1 MTAEE
6 FKSMDLTV
14 EADAQLYVEA
24 GLEWLQ
30 GHTTLDVDLKNMETI
45 KALPSSA
52 RLFLVKFCEIC
63 DRNIGIASETV
74 GPMSQSF
81 AADSVARQ
89 TALLARQL
97 LKPWLKAEVTFT
109 PCQRRWL

>member
-6 FKSMDLTV
+6 FVSLNLPV
-14 EADAQLYVEA
+14 PASSQLYVEA
-24 GLEWLQ
+24 GLEWMRDN
-30 GHTTLDVDLKNMETI
+30 TTLTLDPVNMESA

-63 DRNIGIASETV
+63 SQDVGVTGESV

-81 AADSVARQ
+81 TTDSVSKQ
-89 TALLARQL
+89 TMCLARQL
-97 LKPWLKAEVTFT
+97 LKPWLKPNVVFI
-109 PCQRRWL
+109 PCTRRWR

>member
-6 FKSMDLTV
+6 FKSLGLPV
-14 EADAQLYVEA
+14 EAEAQLYVES
-24 GLEWLQ
+24 GLEWLRDN
-30 GHTTLDVDLKNMETI
+30 TTLNMDLKDLESI

-63 DRNIGIASETV
+63 TRDIGVTGESV

-81 AADSVARQ
+81 TTDSVSKQ
-89 TALLARQL
+89 TMALARQL
-97 LKPWLKAEVTFT
+97 LKTYLKSNVKFI
-109 PCQRRWL
+109 PCARRWL

>member
-6 FKSMDLTV
+6 FQDLGLPV
-14 EADAQLYVEA
+14 EAEAQLYVES
-24 GLEWLQ
+24 GLEWLREN
-30 GHTTLDVDLKNMETI
+30 TTLKFEIEDMESI

-63 DRNIGIASETV
+63 TRDIGVTGESV

-81 AADSVARQ
+81 TADSVSKQ
-89 TALLARQL
+89 TMALARQL
-97 LKPWLKAEVTFT
+97 LKAYLKSKVKFI
-109 PCQRRWL
+109 PCARRWL

>member
-6 FKSMDLTV
+6 FKSLGLPV
-14 EADAQLYVEA
+14 EAEAQLYVES

-30 GHTTLDVDLKNMETI
+30 DNTTLNMDPKDLESI

-52 RLFLVKFCEIC
+52 RLFLVKFCEIYTR
-63 DRNIGIASETV
+63 DIGVTGESV

-81 AADSVARQ
+81 TTDSVSKQ
-89 TALLARQL
+89 TMALARQL
-97 LKPWLKAEVTFT
+97 LKAWMKSNVKFI
-109 PCQRRWL
+109 PCARRWH

>member
-6 FKSMDLTV
+6 FKSLGLPVPDS
-14 EADAQLYVEA
+14 AQLYVEA
-24 GLEWLQ
+24 GLEWLRDN
-30 GHTTLDVDLKNMETI
+30 TTLKLDLTDMETI

-63 DRNIGIASETV
+63 ERDTRIASESV

-81 AADSVARQ
+81 TTDSAAKQ
-89 TALLARQL
+89 TAALARQL
-97 LKPWLKAEVTFT
+97 LKAWLRSNVQFL
-109 PCQRRWL
+109 PCQRRWR

>member
-6 FKSMDLTV
+6 FNKLGLPVPAAS
-14 EADAQLYVEA
+14 QLYVEA
-24 GLEWLQ
+24 GLEWLRDN
-30 GHTTLDVDLKNMETI
+30 TTLNIDITDMESI

-63 DRNIGIASETV
+63 RQSPGVTSESV

-81 AADSVARQ
+81 TEDSTAKQ
-89 TALLARQL
+89 TEALARQL
-97 LKPWLKAEVTFT
+97 LKPYLKSTVKFI
-109 PCQRRWL
+109 PCTRRWR

>member
-6 FKSMDLTV
+6 FKGLGLPV
-14 EADAQLYVEA
+14 EAEERLYVES
-24 GLEWLQ
+24 GLEWLRDN
-30 GHTTLDVDLKNMETI
+30 TTLEVDITNMESI

-63 DRNIGIASETV
+63 SQDIGVTDESV

-81 AADSVARQ
+81 TTDSVSKQ
-89 TALLARQL
+89 TMALARQL
-97 LKPWLKAEVTFT
+97 LKAWLKANVTFI
-109 PCQRRWL
+109 PCTRRWR

>member
-6 FKSMDLTV
+6 FNALGLPVPPAS
-14 EADAQLYVEA
+14 QLYVEA
-24 GLEWLQ
+24 GLEWIRDN
-30 GHTTLDVDLKNMETI
+30 TTLAVDITDMESI

-63 DRNIGIASETV
+63 ERDTGIASESV

-81 AADSVARQ
+81 TTDSAAKQ
-89 TALLARQL
+89 TAALARQL
-97 LKPWLKAEVTFT
+97 LRAWLRSNVQFL
-109 PCQRRWL
+109 PCQRRWR

>member
-6 FKSMDLTV
+6 FQGLDLPV
-14 EADAQLYVEA
+14 GADARLYVEA
-24 GLEWLQ
+24 GLEWLRDN
-30 GHTTLDVDLKNMETI
+30 TTLELDIVDVESI

-63 DRNIGIASETV
+63 SRDIGVTGESV

-81 AADSVARQ
+81 SSDSTAKQ
-89 TALLARQL
+89 TAALARQL
-97 LKPWLKAEVTFT
+97 LKAWLKPGVTFI
-109 PCQRRWL
+109 PCIRRWR